1 MAFMCNTSKI
11 KSMKLENPKTV
22 MFEGE
27 DKPNGTIVTLKA
39 TQEKTKG
46 REYDHVHAVEF
57 LTSETDAVAGKYIIV
72 APEINV
78 EQYRLIDN
86 QIAKFVLEADE
97 TYAAYRLQVGD
108 RIEYTDGY
116 FAEGVADTLVVGDF
130 VNVNASGK
138 LEKDA
143 DGSETTSAFRVVSIL
158 PAQYPIVMKPGK
170 KSQPIGLMPEA
181 GKKIKLEV
189 VR

>member
-22 MFEGE
+22 MFEG
-27 DKPNGTIVTLKA
+27 DAKPNGTIVTLKA
-39 TQEKTKG
+39 TMEKEKG
-46 REYDHVHAVEF
+46 REYDHVHEVEF
-57 LTSETDAVAGKYIIV
+57 LTSETVAVAGKYIIV

-86 QIAKFVLEADE
+86 QISKFVLEADE

-116 FAEGVADTLVVGDF
+116 FASIDGLEVGDF

-138 LEKDA
+138 LEKDT
-143 DGSETTSAFRVVSIL
+143 DGTDTTSAFRVVSIL